1 MDIKS
6 ILSNIFQFA
15 KNNQFR
21 VKLDDT
27 LDLEPI
33 REALADRQNSDELLK
48 SLLVTQNAMLV
59 RDKVEEADKK
69 IEITN
74 KSFEKARKELN
85 FTREEIEKLDAKVKE
100 LNNFKGEKGDSP
112 SLQEL
117 REIIEPLI
125 LPPIKGDPGK
135 DYVLTSKDKKEIA
148 KSIKVPI
155 VEKIVETIIEKQP
168 IVTNEIKEVA
178 VTDSSEKI
186 KEKLESLEGDER
198 LDAKAI
204 KNLPKPSFGGGIKRI
219 DGALDTRIISPTDG
233 QALVWNSSRQVWEN
247 SSVSGGSGSPGGSDT
262 QVQFND
268 GGAFGGDAGLV
279 YNKTTNVLTVGDVID
294 SGLTASTIL
303 SSDGSKQITS
313 LSTATYPSLTELSYL
328 KGVTSAVQTQISAK
342 LANIVEDTT
351 PQLGGDLDL
360 NGHVV
365 TGLVIG
371 TNVQA
376 YDSDLTTIAGLT
388 ATTNNIIQSV
398 SSAWASRTPTQVTAT
413 LDAMVGDSGAGGTK
427 GLVPAP
433 STGDATKFLKG
444 DGTWGTPAGSGDV
457 SKVGTPA
464 DNQIGVWTGD
474 GTIEGAANL
483 TWSGSLLTVTN
494 ATDSASVQVA
504 VFQGDRATNAD
515 NDEAYISLKLSDDG
529 GTQKEV
535 ARVAWVG
542 TDINAAT
549 SVDGRLDFYVMTA
562 GTLASE
568 LRLYGT
574 TLTPTT
580 NDGLALG
587 VGGLG
592 YSDLFLA
599 SGGIIDF
606 ASSTLQL
613 THSSDTLLLSVL
625 SGSPIMEVRA
635 SSSTTSAAQCLLTQN
650 STGDAFARFALSTTI
665 SYAIG
670 VDNSVAGDPFKIST
684 AASGTAA
691 LGTGDIFTL
700 TSAGA
705 LTLASSVTSTSVLAT
720 SNDVGALGASG
731 TAWSDLFLASGGVI
745 NWNAGNAT
753 LTHSAGL
760 LTSNV
765 PISLGTSNALTSGTI
780 ELGHAS
786 DTTIARVSAGVIS
799 VEGVTIPSI
808 SSKDTLTN
816 KRITPRVSSETS
828 SATPTINTDNVD
840 AHSITA
846 LAATITSFTTNLSG
860 TPTNFQKL
868 LIRIKDNGTARGIT
882 WGTSFEAKGVALPTT
897 TTISKVLTVGFIYDS
912 VTSKWGCVAS
922 VNEA

>member
-15 KNNQFR
+15 KNNQFK

-279 YNKTTNVLTVGDVID
+279 YNKTTNALTVGDV
-294 SGLTASTIL
+294 
-303 SSDGSKQITS
+303 
-313 LSTATYPSLTELSYL
+313 
-328 KGVTSAVQTQISAK
+328 
-342 LANIVEDTT
+342 
-351 PQLGGDLDL
+351 
-360 NGHVV
+360 
-365 TGLVIG
+365 LVDDE
-371 TNVQA
+371 A
-376 YDSDLTTIAGLT
+376 YDATNWNGSLEVPTKNAVRDKIETLQPLDADLTTIAGLT

-433 STGDATKFLKG
+433 ATGDATKFLKG

-474 GTIEGAANL
+474 GTIEGDANL

-599 SGGIIDF
+599 SGGVIDF

-613 THSSDTLLLSVL
+613 THSSDTLRLSVL

-765 PISLGTSNALTSGTI
+765 PISLGTSNALTCGTV

-808 SSKDTLTN
+808 SSTNTLTN

-846 LAATITSFTTNLSG
+846 LAADITSFTTNLSG

-912 VTSKWGCVAS
+912 VTSKWGCVCS

>member
-178 VTDSSEKI
+178 VTDTSEKI

-268 GGAFGGDAGLV
+268 GGAFGGDAGLT
-279 YNKTTNVLTVGDVID
+279 YNKTTNALTVGDV
-294 SGLTASTIL
+294 
-303 SSDGSKQITS
+303 
-313 LSTATYPSLTELSYL
+313 
-328 KGVTSAVQTQISAK
+328 
-342 LANIVEDTT
+342 
-351 PQLGGDLDL
+351 
-360 NGHVV
+360 
-365 TGLVIG
+365 LVDDE
-371 TNVQA
+371 A
-376 YDSDLTTIAGLT
+376 YDATNWNGSLEVPTKNAVRDKIETLQPLDADLTTIAGLT

-444 DGTWGTPAGSGDV
+444 DGTWGTPSGSGDALTTDPL
-457 SKVGTPA
+457 SQFAATTSLQLA
-464 DNQIGVWTGD
+464 GVISDETG
-474 GTIEGAANL
+474 
-483 TWSGSLLTVTN
+483 SGSL
-494 ATDSASVQVA
+494 
-504 VFQGDRATNAD
+504 VF
-515 NDEAYISLKLSDDG
+515 
-529 GTQKEV
+529 GTSP
-535 ARVAWVG
+535 G
-542 TDINAAT
+542 FTTAANPV
-549 SVDGRLDFYVMTA
+549 S
-562 GTLASE
+562 
-568 LRLYGT
+568 
-574 TLTPTT
+574 
-580 NDGLALG
+580 NDG
-587 VGGLG
+587 
-592 YSDLFLA
+592 
-599 SGGIIDF
+599 
-606 ASSTLQL
+606 
-613 THSSDTLLLSVL
+613 
-625 SGSPIMEVRA
+625 
-635 SSSTTSAAQCLLTQN
+635 
-650 STGDAFARFALSTTI
+650 
-665 SYAIG
+665 
-670 VDNSVAGDPFKIST
+670 
-684 AASGTAA
+684 AA
-691 LGTGDIFTL
+691 LGTT
-700 TSAGA
+700 
-705 LTLASSVTSTSVLAT
+705 
-720 SNDVGALGASG
+720 ALG
-731 TAWSDLFLASGGVI
+731 WSDLFLASGGVI
-745 NWNAGNAT
+745 NFAASDT
-753 LTHSAGL
+753 VLTHSTGVLTVSTGDLRVTTAGSNAASVVTVGGSQTITNKTFNSGTFNN
-760 LTSNV
+760 LTVNNTTFNNAVIQSTNSLSIDNAV
-765 PISLGTSNALTSGTI
+765 YIKWRNAADSADVNGLRLNASDVLEMGAALTLGTTNSLTCGSI
-780 ELGHAS
+780 ELGAAS
-786 DTTIARVSAGVIS
+786 DTTLSRVSAGVIS

-808 SSKDTLTN
+808 SSTNTLTN

-912 VTSKWGCVAS
+912 VTSKWGCVCS

>member
-74 KSFEKARKELN
+74 KSFEKAKKELD

-178 VTDSSEKI
+178 VTDTSEKI

-268 GGAFGGDAGLV
+268 GGSFGGDAGLT
-279 YNKTTNVLTVGDVID
+279 YNNTTDTLNVDTIASIGETFEIDAGDATTPNGNGGDIVLVTGAKD
-294 SGLTASTIL
+294 GSGLDGRLKVSRGSDNL
-303 SSDGSKQITS
+303 SALLDVDDLTDDRSIAFPDKDGTLAIVSD
-313 LSTATYPSLTELSYL
+313 
-328 KGVTSAVQTQISAK
+328 V
-342 LANIVEDTT
+342 
-351 PQLGGDLDL
+351 
-360 NGHVV
+360 
-365 TGLVIG
+365 
-371 TNVQA
+371 A
-376 YDSDLTTIAGLT
+376 YDATTWDGNTDVPTKNAVRDKIETLQPLDADLTTIAGLT

-398 SSAWASRTPTQVTAT
+398 SSSWASRTPTQVTAT

-433 STGDATKFLKG
+433 ATGDATKFLKG
-444 DGTWGTPAGSGDV
+444 DGTWGTPAGSGDALTTGPL
-457 SKVGTPA
+457 SQFAATTSLQLA
-464 DNQIGVWTGD
+464 GVISDETG
-474 GTIEGAANL
+474 
-483 TWSGSLLTVTN
+483 SGSL
-494 ATDSASVQVA
+494 
-504 VFQGDRATNAD
+504 VF
-515 NDEAYISLKLSDDG
+515 
-529 GTQKEV
+529 GTSP
-535 ARVAWVG
+535 RF
-542 TDINAAT
+542 TTAANPV
-549 SVDGRLDFYVMTA
+549 S
-562 GTLASE
+562 
-568 LRLYGT
+568 
-574 TLTPTT
+574 
-580 NDGLALG
+580 NDG
-587 VGGLG
+587 
-592 YSDLFLA
+592 
-599 SGGIIDF
+599 
-606 ASSTLQL
+606 
-613 THSSDTLLLSVL
+613 
-625 SGSPIMEVRA
+625 
-635 SSSTTSAAQCLLTQN
+635 
-650 STGDAFARFALSTTI
+650 
-665 SYAIG
+665 
-670 VDNSVAGDPFKIST
+670 
-684 AASGTAA
+684 AA
-691 LGTGDIFTL
+691 LGTT
-700 TSAGA
+700 
-705 LTLASSVTSTSVLAT
+705 
-720 SNDVGALGASG
+720 ALG
-731 TAWSDLFLASGGVI
+731 WSDLFLASGGVI
-745 NWNAGNAT
+745 NFNAGNMT
-753 LTHSAGL
+753 LTHAAGSLTLSNGNFGIGGTTPSVRFYITKTTTVDTFVEQMIKMQSGPSGNQDAFTVDNLGNVALNAGGQANGGVTTVNSKINSDTLVDIFSAGL
-760 LTSNV
+760 DRGGGNGGVGLGLGYLFRLEGGGGTRVDAGRFKYVWSTATAGSETSTFTIQNKSAG
-765 PISLGTSNALTSGTI
+765 SLVDALVFVGGDATFVGSLSIGTSNALTCGTI
-780 ELGHAS
+780 ELGAAS

-808 SSKDTLTN
+808 SSTNTLTN

-846 LAATITSFTTNLSG
+846 LAADITSFTTNLSG

-912 VTSKWGCVAS
+912 VTSKWGCVCS